1 LVGFAAMPPVFW
13 IGVGFG
19 AVIFFVSLTVSAR
32 SRSGT
37 LATGAA
43 IGLFMGLML
52 AFPLIAL
59 GLATS

>member
-1 LVGFAAMPPVFW
+1 MPPVFW
-13 IGVGFG
+13 IGLGF
-19 AVIFFVSLTVSAR
+19 AAAIFLVSVLVSAR
-32 SRSGT
+32 SRSGN

-43 IGLFMGLML
+43 IGVFMGVMV

>member
-1 LVGFAAMPPVFW
+1 MPPVFW
-13 IGVGFG
+13 IGVGFA
-19 AVIFFVSLTVSAR
+19 AVIFLVSLMVSAR

-37 LATGAA
+37 LANGAA
-43 IGLFMGLML
+43 IGLFMGFML

>member
-1 LVGFAAMPPVFW
+1 MPPVFW
-13 IGVGFG
+13 IGVGFA
-19 AVIFFVSLTVSAR
+19 AVIFFVSLMVSAR

-37 LATGAA
+37 LVNGAA
-43 IGLFMGLML
+43 IGLFLGFML

>member
-1 LVGFAAMPPVFW
+1 MPSVFW

-19 AVIFFVSLTVSAR
+19 AVIFLFSVVLSAR

-37 LATGAA
+37 VATGAA

-52 AFPLIAL
+52 AFPLIAI

>member
-1 LVGFAAMPPVFW
+1 MPPVFW
-13 IGVGFG
+13 IGAGFG
-19 AVIFFVSLTVSAR
+19 GVIFFISIVVSAR

-43 IGLFMGLML
+43 IGLFLGLML

>member
-1 LVGFAAMPPVFW
+1 MPPVFW
-13 IGVGFG
+13 IGAGFG
-19 AVIFFVSLTVSAR
+19 AVIFLLSVTISAR
-32 SRSGT
+32 SRSGS

>member
-1 LVGFAAMPPVFW
+1 MPSVFW

-19 AVIFFVSLTVSAR
+19 AVIFLTSVTISAR

>member
-1 LVGFAAMPPVFW
+1 MPPVFW
-13 IGVGFG
+13 IGAGFG
-19 AVIFFVSLTVSAR
+19 AVIFLLSVVISAR

-37 LATGAA
+37 IATGAA

>member
-1 LVGFAAMPPVFW
+1 MPPVFW
-13 IGVGFG
+13 IGAGFA
-19 AVIFFVSLTVSAR
+19 AVIFFVSVVISAR

-43 IGLFMGLML
+43 IGLFVGVMF

>member
-1 LVGFAAMPPVFW
+1 MPSIFW

-19 AVIFFVSLTVSAR
+19 AVIFCISVIISAR

-37 LATGAA
+37 VATGAA
-43 IGLFMGLML
+43 IGLFMGVML

>member
-1 LVGFAAMPPVFW
+1 MPPVFW

-19 AVIFFVSLTVSAR
+19 AVIFSISVLVSAR

>member
-1 LVGFAAMPPVFW
+1 MPPVFW
-13 IGVGFG
+13 IGLGFA
-19 AVIFFVSLTVSAR
+19 AVIFLVSLMVSAR

-37 LATGAA
+37 LANGAM
-43 IGLFMGLML
+43 IGIFLGFML

>member
-1 LVGFAAMPPVFW
+1 MPSVFW

-19 AVIFFVSLTVSAR
+19 AVIFLVSVTISAR
-32 SRSGT
+32 SRSGS
-37 LATGAA
+37 LGTGAA
-43 IGLFMGLML
+43 IGLFMGVML

>member
-1 LVGFAAMPPVFW
+1 MPPVFW
-13 IGVGFG
+13 IGAGFG
-19 AVIFFVSLTVSAR
+19 AAIFLLSVTISAR

-37 LATGAA
+37 VATGAA

>member
-1 LVGFAAMPPVFW
+1 MPPVFW

-19 AVIFFVSLTVSAR
+19 AVIFLFSVLISVR

-52 AFPLIAL
+52 AFPLIAI
-59 GLATS
+59 GLSTS

>member
-1 LVGFAAMPPVFW
+1 MPSVFW

-19 AVIFFVSLTVSAR
+19 AVIFLVSVLISAR

-37 LATGAA
+37 VATGAA

>member
-1 LVGFAAMPPVFW
+1 MPPVFW

-19 AVIFFVSLTVSAR
+19 AVIFLISVLVSAR